1 MLRGMRLFSITA
13 IVEAED
19 EKDLESVQDAIAH
32 AICPYPTDADHTCPR
47 GWMTMTHELDEEE
60 AAIWTKPDALN
71 R

>member
-1 MLRGMRLFSITA
+1 MRLVSITA

-19 EKDLESVQDAIAH
+19 DQDLDAVLEAIRR
-32 AICPYPTDADHTCPR
+32 AICPHPGDVDHRCPR

-60 AAIWTKPDALN
+60 AAIWGEPDALN

>member
-1 MLRGMRLFSITA
+1 MRLFSITA

-19 EKDLESVQDAIAH
+19 DKDLDAVQAAIQR
-32 AICPYPTDADHTCPR
+32 AICPHPAHADHRCPR

-60 AAIWTKPDALN
+60 AAIWREPDALN

>member
-1 MLRGMRLFSITA
+1 MRLFSITT

-19 EKDLESVQDAIAH
+19 ENDLDAVQAAIQK
-32 AICPYPTDADHTCPR
+32 AICPYPGDADHRCPR

-60 AAIWTKPDALN
+60 AAIWREPDALN